1 MPDWAVYNFGYAY
14 FMVGDYADA
23 LAMLDRFPKESYTP
37 ATYVY
42 RAAALAALGRVDEA
56 KDALAQ
62 ALAHNPG
69 ISVESFSGRYASNEA
84 ERQRLVRPCE
94 RPGFR
99 SVPRSA
105 IRRPIPISA
114 PAGMHSL
121 LSAASHAG
129 TLADRQVARALVIAA
144 SVLARGGLLMVPLRR
159 HVVVAA
165 GPAGV
170 RRLGLRIGRGQRR
183 WARADER
190 LEVVMPDGVRLV
202 GGLRRARGPSR
213 GLLLVFGGNAE
224 DNTWRL
230 RHFDGWLDD
239 VHIATFYYRGYGP
252 SGGTPNQTAL
262 VADAACHPRPSR
274 GLCCSRR
281 IVVAAGF
288 SLGSGVVAQLARS
301 RPLAGAI
308 LVTPFDSILAVAAER
323 YPFAPVRWLLRHP
336 FRSDEALAGVE
347 MPVAV
352 IAAAA
357 DRVVSPERTRQ
368 LLAVLARPLAVAWIE
383 GANHVSIYD
392 RPEYRAAFR
401 EALAC
406 MLGPGR

>member
-1 MPDWAVYNFGYAY
+1 M
-14 FMVGDYADA
+14 
-23 LAMLDRFPKESYTP
+23 
-37 ATYVY
+37 
-42 RAAALAALGRVDEA
+42 
-56 KDALAQ
+56 
-62 ALAHNPG
+62 
-69 ISVESFSGRYASNEA
+69 
-84 ERQRLVRPCE
+84 
-94 RPGFR
+94 
-99 SVPRSA
+99 
-105 IRRPIPISA
+105 
-114 PAGMHSL
+114 
-121 LSAASHAG
+121 
-129 TLADRQVARALVIAA
+129 
-144 SVLARGGLLMVPLRR
+144 GGLLWCLFVGMLWWQQDRLVFIGWGFGL
-159 HVVVAA
+159 AA
-165 GPAGV
+165 VSEMGP
-170 RRLGLRIGRGQRR
+170 
-183 WARADER
+183 ADER
-190 LEVVMPDGVRLV
+190 VEVVMPDGVRVV

-262 VADAACHPRPSR
+262 IADAASIHDHLVALLQPSH
-274 GLCCSRR
+274 
-281 IVVAAGF
+281 VVAAGF

-308 LVTPFDSILAVAAER
+308 LVTPFDSIMAVAAER

-357 DRVVSPERTRQ
+357 DRVVSSERTRQ

>member
-1 MPDWAVYNFGYAY
+1 M
-14 FMVGDYADA
+14 
-23 LAMLDRFPKESYTP
+23 
-37 ATYVY
+37 
-42 RAAALAALGRVDEA
+42 
-56 KDALAQ
+56 
-62 ALAHNPG
+62 
-69 ISVESFSGRYASNEA
+69 
-84 ERQRLVRPCE
+84 
-94 RPGFR
+94 
-99 SVPRSA
+99 
-105 IRRPIPISA
+105 
-114 PAGMHSL
+114 
-121 LSAASHAG
+121 
-129 TLADRQVARALVIAA
+129 VIAA
-144 SVLARGGLLMVPLRR
+144 SVLAIGGLLWCLFVGMLWWQQDRLVFVGWGFGL
-159 HVVVAA
+159 AA
-165 GPAGV
+165 VSAMGPT
-170 RRLGLRIGRGQRR
+170 
-183 WARADER
+183 DER
-190 LEVVMPDGVRLV
+190 VDVVMPDGIRVV
-202 GGLRRARGPSR
+202 GGLRRAQGPSR

-262 VADAACHPRPSR
+262 IADAASIHDHLVALLQPPH
-274 GLCCSRR
+274 
-281 IVVAAGF
+281 VVAAGF

-308 LVTPFDSILAVAAER
+308 LVTPFDSIMAVAAER

-368 LLAVLARPLAVAWIE
+368 LLTVLARPVAVAWIE

-406 MLGPGR
+406 MLGPDR